1 MDGKWY
7 RQKRKLRKNNSN
19 LKTQED
25 YSPPHIQLKKEAQAL
40 NLHNQNSV
48 ASNGNNKFIQL
59 ENPTQPSSFFSN
71 ISTNQTLAGIV
82 KMDRMDSHRL
92 SKLTSKMGDRN
103 LKSSMVLVSKE
114 TIQTNKLTKL

>member
-1 MDGKWY
+1 M
-7 RQKRKLRKNNSN
+7 
-19 LKTQED
+19 
-25 YSPPHIQLKKEAQAL
+25 
-40 NLHNQNSV
+40 
-48 ASNGNNKFIQL
+48 ASNNNNNKFIQL

-82 KMDRMDSHRL
+82 KMDKMDSHRL

-114 TIQTNKLTKL
+114 TIQTNKLTKLQSSRVAFTVGKATLDQKISSKQNHAAHGN